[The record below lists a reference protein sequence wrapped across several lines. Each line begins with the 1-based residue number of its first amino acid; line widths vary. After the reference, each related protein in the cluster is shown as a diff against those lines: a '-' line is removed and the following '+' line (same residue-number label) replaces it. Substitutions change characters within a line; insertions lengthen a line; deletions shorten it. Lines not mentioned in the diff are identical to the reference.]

1 MRTPFQQGIAS
12 DLALVR
18 CRSNVA
24 AICDQFFICTV
35 PTPFLDGKHVVFGEV
50 EEGMDVV
57 QKIEAVGSSGGKTAA
72 TVKIT
77 NAGVEETDVKDL
89 LL

>member
-1 MRTPFQQGIAS
+1 M
-12 DLALVR
+12 
-18 CRSNVA
+18 
-24 AICDQFFICTV
+24 
-35 PTPFLDGKHVVFGEV
+35 DGKHVVFGEV

-72 TVKIT
+72 TVKIA